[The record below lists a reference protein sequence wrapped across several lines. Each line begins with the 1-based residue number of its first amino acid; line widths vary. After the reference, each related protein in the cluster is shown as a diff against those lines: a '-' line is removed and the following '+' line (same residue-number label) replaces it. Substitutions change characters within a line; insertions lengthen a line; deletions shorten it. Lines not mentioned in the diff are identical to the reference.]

1 MTEPSATGANAA
13 VDAAVAGDACQNC
26 GAPLL
31 GPHCYRCGQ
40 PVTGL
45 VRQFTSIIGDFLDTV
60 LNIDARVFRTL
71 WPLFARPGY
80 LSCEYFA
87 GRRVRYVSPV
97 RLFVFLSI
105 VTFFVARLTLSITG
119 NPINLDDDTIS
130 GATTVSQVEALRD
143 KALAKLTRAESDV
156 TGVDAGLARAQ
167 RALREQAQRRI
178 DELRAAQARGEPPPI
193 RKPDISFG
201 NNGKPWDAKTNPL
214 VFDWLPGFAN
224 HWINQQVAR
233 AESNVARMQQDPSLF
248 KDAILSAVPS
258 TLFVLLPVFAL
269 MLKILYLFKR
279 RLYME
284 HLIVALH
291 SHAFLCLALLLAFL
305 AMALRDAVPQGFL
318 HGLLGVV
325 EGLLFAWMP
334 VYLLL
339 MQKHV
344 YRQGWTL
351 TLFKYCVLGFSYVVL
366 LSFGAVFTALASLVW
381 A

>member
-1 MTEPSATGANAA
+1 MTEPSAIGADAA
-13 VDAAVAGDACQNC
+13 VDAVVAGATCQNC

-45 VRQFTSIIGDFLDTV
+45 VRHFTSIIGDFFDTV

-71 WPLFARPGY
+71 WPLFSRPGY

-105 VTFFVARLTLSITG
+105 VTFFVARLTLTISG
-119 NPINLDDDTIS
+119 NPINFNDDSIAN
-130 GATTVSQVEALRD
+130 ATSVSQVEGLRD
-143 KALAKLTRAESDV
+143 KSLARLTRAESHMP
-156 TGVDAGLARAQ
+156 GAQGLAQAQQAVRA
-167 RALREQAQRRI
+167 QAQRRI

-193 RKPDISFG
+193 PKPDISFG

-214 VFDWLPGFAN
+214 VVDWLPAFAN
-224 HWINQQVAR
+224 HWINQQIAR
-233 AESNVARMQQDPSLF
+233 AESNVARMQQDPSLL

-269 MLKILYLFKR
+269 MLKVLYLFKR

-284 HLIVALH
+284 HMIVALH
-291 SHAFLCLALLLAFL
+291 SHAFLCLSLLLVFL
-305 AMALRDAVPQGFL
+305 AMVLRDAVPQGFL

-344 YRQGWTL
+344 YRQGWMMTVL
-351 TLFKYCVLGFSYVVL
+351 KYCLLGFSYVLL
-366 LSFGAVFTALASLVW
+366 LSFGAVFTVLASLVW

>member
-1 MTEPSATGANAA
+1 MTEPSATGA
-13 VDAAVAGDACQNC
+13 DATVGAVAPGAACQNC

-45 VRQFTSIIGDFLDTV
+45 VRHFTSIIGDFFDTV

-71 WPLFARPGY
+71 WPLFAKPGY

-105 VTFFVARLTLSITG
+105 VTFFVARLTLTISG
-119 NPINLDDDTIS
+119 NPINFNDDSIAN
-130 GATTVSQVEALRD
+130 ATSVSQVEGLRD
-143 KALAKLTRAESDV
+143 KALARLTRAESHMP
-156 TGVDAGLARAQ
+156 GAQGLAQAQQAVRA
-167 RALREQAQRRI
+167 QAQRRI

-193 RKPDISFG
+193 PKPDISFG

-214 VFDWLPGFAN
+214 VVDWLPAFAN
-224 HWINQQVAR
+224 HWINQQIAR
-233 AESNVARMQQDPSLF
+233 AESNVARMQQDPSLL

-269 MLKILYLFKR
+269 MLKVLYLFKR

-284 HLIVALH
+284 HMIVALH
-291 SHAFLCLALLLAFL
+291 SHAFLCLSLLLVFL
-305 AMALRDAVPQGFL
+305 AMVLRDAVPQGFL

-344 YRQGWTL
+344 YRQGWMMTVL
-351 TLFKYCVLGFSYVVL
+351 KYCLLGFSYVLL
-366 LSFGAVFTALASLVW
+366 LSFGAVFTVLASLVW